1 MNLRCRKGL
10 TIGCLICNGGLER
23 QACGSMGNSSH
34 TRGSKAWSNSNAT
47 CGCRCSQILQQFRFK
62 ITLVW
67 PNMKVIEVPVIVDP
81 TQDFLPLRPRLLTH
95 WPELVLERQPERDH
109 RDYICF
115 QKGEKYVSSILL
127 AMKQR
132 LTKCIK
138 YCNNDIKSASVSQK
152 KAGAESSN
160 LDSFLLELYSYHA
173 LSSRTA
179 KIISD
184 KNSV

>member
-1 MNLRCRKGL
+1 
-10 TIGCLICNGGLER
+10 
-23 QACGSMGNSSH
+23 
-34 TRGSKAWSNSNAT
+34 
-47 CGCRCSQILQQFRFK
+47 
-62 ITLVW
+62 
-67 PNMKVIEVPVIVDP
+67 
-81 TQDFLPLRPRLLTH
+81 
-95 WPELVLERQPERDH
+95 
-109 RDYICF
+109 
-115 QKGEKYVSSILL
+115 
-127 AMKQR
+127 MKQR

-184 KNSV
+184 KNYVFKKRIKYMLSHFVNFVGAKLHF